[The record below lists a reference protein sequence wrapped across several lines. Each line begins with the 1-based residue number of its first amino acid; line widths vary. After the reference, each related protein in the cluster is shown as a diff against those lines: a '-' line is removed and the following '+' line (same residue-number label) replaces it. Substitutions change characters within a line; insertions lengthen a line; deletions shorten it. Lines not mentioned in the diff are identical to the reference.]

1 MEWQDELKQKM
12 KRKNQILFSKDSVFL
27 QDLRTLLQ
35 EENRQ
40 VITLWALDFAKEA
53 LLKLE
58 EKYPEDARPRIAFE
72 LARDWASGKVK
83 MPVAKRAILE
93 CHAFAKEISNP
104 EAIALCHA
112 LGQAC
117 SVVHTTGHAMGL
129 PMYELTSLVH
139 KYGIEECFEPIELR
153 KKEYIDKLFYWHN
166 HYKEYKGEWAKFIL
180 GSMKEREKVTKK

>member
-12 KRKNQILFSKDSVFL
+12 KRKNQILFSKNSVFL
-27 QDLRTLLQ
+27 QDLRALLQ

-40 VITLWALDFAKEA
+40 VITLWALDFAKDV

-58 EKYPEDARPRIAFE
+58 EKYPEEERPRIAFE
-72 LARDWASGKVK
+72 LAKDWASGKVK

-104 EAIALCHA
+104 EAVALCHA
-112 LGQAC
+112 IGQAC

-129 PMYELTSLVH
+129 PIYELTSLVH

-153 KKEYIDKLFYWHN
+153 KQEYIDKLFYWHN
-166 HYKEYKGEWAKFIL
+166 HYKEYEGEWAKFIL
-180 GSMKEREKVTKK
+180 DSMKKEKK